1 MTLAAVAVAV
11 GLELFEGGA
20 IGAVAGEGGCGS
32 LVSVMSTIRKN
43 RFQEKGKRLVALPVR
58 LFEIFVVLTKGVLI
72 TLLRIL
78 ERGKVDSGVTYR
90 RAEMNFDA
98 VDHASFFYDRQQ
110 LGCLERM
117 DEGERV

>member
-1 MTLAAVAVAV
+1 MDFTLERAR
-11 GLELFEGGA
+11 GGSCLNEVKA
-20 IGAVAGEGGCGS
+20 
-32 LVSVMSTIRKN
+32 
-43 RFQEKGKRLVALPVR
+43 ALPARVFKI
-58 LFEIFVVLTKGVLI
+58 LIAITNGVLI

-98 VDHASFFYDRQQ
+98 VDHASVFYDRQQ